1 MLCTLFNIQ
10 VLVIVAESSGHV
22 HTFASDRAQSL
33 ILSDDARQLLT
44 GGLSIAMNIS
54 PENATSSIAPGSWGT
69 AREATEVPGGGGCCC
84 SSCGGS
90 SDTDSLSE

>member
-44 GGLSIAMNIS
+44 NAFDQCWFEPAAEAEQCATTAAGLV
-54 PENATSSIAPGSWGT
+54 PECVA
-69 AREATEVPGGGGCCC
+69 
-84 SSCGGS
+84 
-90 SDTDSLSE
+90 